1 MSVRF
6 QKKEEVFDTD
16 LCMRGL
22 NLLGH
27 AQMIE
32 LEIGSSCGGYGRCGA
47 DRVFLSPEEQKKV
60 NPPTD
65 IEQHQLSK
73 AELDQGLRL
82 ACQCFP
88 NEDGLS
94 ILAQVRSK

>member
-6 QKKEEVFDTD
+6 QKKDQIFDSE

-32 LEIGSSCGGYGRCGA
+32 LEIGSQCGGFGKCAA
-47 DRVFLSPEEQKKV
+47 DRVILAPEEQKKV
-60 NPPTD
+60 NPPT
-65 IEQHQLSK
+65 EVETHHLSK
-73 AELDQGLRL
+73 EELVQGLRL

-88 NEDGLS
+88 NEDGMS
-94 ILAQVRSK
+94 ILAVVRS